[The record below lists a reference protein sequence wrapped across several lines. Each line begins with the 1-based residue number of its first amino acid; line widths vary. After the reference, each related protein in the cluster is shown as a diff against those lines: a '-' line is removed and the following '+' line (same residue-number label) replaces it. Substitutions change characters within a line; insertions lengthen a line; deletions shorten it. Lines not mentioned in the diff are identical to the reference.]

1 VPIVRA
7 PPARALLRARGG
19 RWLSPGRGPA
29 ARGAGAVNGLLPS
42 GGETEENGLRAVRL
56 LRMLHRHNAPA
67 PHSSQGKLHHSE
79 NWCTF
84 P

>member
-1 VPIVRA
+1 M
-7 PPARALLRARGG
+7 
-19 RWLSPGRGPA
+19 
-29 ARGAGAVNGLLPS
+29 NGLLPS
-42 GGETEENGLRAVRL
+42 GGETGENGLRAVRL
-56 LRMLHRHNAPA
+56 LRMLHRHNAPL